1 MTKTIAIVEDDIY
14 ISNLLLEA
22 LTGEGYG
29 VLQAWSGT
37 EALLLFEKSLPDLV
51 LLDLMLPGITG
62 EELLP
67 HIREIPVIVLS
78 ARAKVDDKVRLL
90 LDGAADYIAKP
101 FEMRELL
108 ARIEVQFRKNTAGRG
123 MPLLAASNLI
133 LNTDTREL
141 QVGGCPVHLTRTEFA
156 ILKSLMGNPG
166 QVLSRSALL
175 DKVGMESPDCME
187 SSLKVHVS
195 NLRRK
200 LAGAGAEAD
209 IEAVWGIGFRII
221 FTNS

>member
-14 ISNLLLEA
+14 ISNLLLET

-78 ARAKVDDKVRLL
+78 AMAKVDDKVRLL
-90 LDGAADYIAKP
+90 LGGAADYIAKP

-108 ARIEVQFRKNTAGRG
+108 ARIEVQFRKNTAGGG
-123 MPLLAASNLI
+123 MPLLVASNLT

-141 QVGGCPVHLTRTEFA
+141 QVEGRPVHLTRTEFA
-156 ILKSLMGNPG
+156 ILKSLMENPG
-166 QVLSRSALL
+166 QVLSRSVLL
-175 DKVGMESPDCME
+175 DRVGMESPDCME